1 MRNDIFIYP
10 FFIQKS
16 SRNDAKLLK
25 AKFFIQM
32 KCGMVAFDD
41 SIKLQDAVAKAFC
54 RFHAVPDQLFT
65 DMLSA
70 ECGCDGI
77 AGIADM
83 PAAADIVWMQ
93 DIKPDDFSGFF
104 PIGNASI
111 GLGKEECFTGIGG
124 KQFCL
129 WKRGTFCNDTVPD
142 IDSAFCVFR
151 CIVSDFDFHSTQP
164 FCLL

>member
-16 SRNDAKLLK
+16 SRNDAKLLE
-25 AKFFIQM
+25 AKLFIQM
-32 KCGMVAFDD
+32 KRGMVAFDD
-41 SIKLQDAVAKAFC
+41 SIELQDAVAEGFC
-54 RFHAVPDQLFT
+54 RFHAVLHQLFT

-70 ECGCDGI
+70 EFGCDGI

-83 PAAADIVWMQ
+83 PTAADVVWMQ

-104 PIGNASI
+104 LTGNASI
-111 GLGKEECFTGIGG
+111 RLGKEECLAGIGG

-129 WKRGTFCNDTVPD
+129 WKCGTFCNDIVPD
-142 IDSAFCVFR
+142 LDSVFCVF
-151 CIVSDFDFHSTQP
+151 CCVVSDFNFHSIRP
-164 FCLL
+164 FCLS